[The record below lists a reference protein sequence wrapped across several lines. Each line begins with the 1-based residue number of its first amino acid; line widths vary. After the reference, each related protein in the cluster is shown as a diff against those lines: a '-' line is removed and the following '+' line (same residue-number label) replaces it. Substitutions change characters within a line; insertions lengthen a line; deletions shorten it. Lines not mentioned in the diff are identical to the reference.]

1 MNTEGWFPL
10 GLTGLNPTGFQVRPI
25 STLQLAWELKGLSR
39 VFSNIT
45 VQNYQFFGTQPSL
58 WSNSHIRTWLLEKLQ
73 LWPVADTYTNR
84 AFHVPVILSALCI
97 ITHLNII
104 GKKLPLERQG
114 HYLWKPTILEKAEN
128 WKSTWWVNVGELKL
142 KRAPK
147 LDPTC
152 EFTEGS
158 DFSALL
164 ADLCLEPK
172 TEPVCFQAFDKYC
185 SNE

>member
-10 GLTGLNPTGFQVRPI
+10 GLTGFQLRPI
-25 STLQLAWELKGLSR
+25 STLQLVWELKGLSR
-39 VFSNIT
+39 VFSNT
-45 VQNYQFFGTQPSL
+45 RVQNYQFFGTQPSL
-58 WSNSHIRTWLLEKLQ
+58 WSNSHICTWLLEKLQ
-73 LWPVADTYTNR
+73 LWPVADTYINR
-84 AFHVPVILSALCI
+84 AFHVPLILSALCI

-104 GKKLPLERQG
+104 GKKLPLERWG
-114 HYLWKPTILEKAEN
+114 HYIWKPTILEKAEN
-128 WKSTWWVNVGELKL
+128 WKSMWWVNVGELKL

-147 LDPTC
+147 SDPTC

-172 TEPVCFQAFDKYC
+172 TVPVCFQAFDKYC